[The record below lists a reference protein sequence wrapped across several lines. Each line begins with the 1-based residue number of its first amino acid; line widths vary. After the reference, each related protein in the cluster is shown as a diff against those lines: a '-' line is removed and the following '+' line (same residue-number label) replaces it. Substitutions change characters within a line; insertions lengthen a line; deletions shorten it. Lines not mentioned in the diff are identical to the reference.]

1 MKSLAPNDF
10 VGMSFLVIFMSL
22 AATTG
27 FLVIERRNVK
37 PKWKTPIS
45 ISALVTGIAAV
56 HYYYMKNV
64 WIQSSKNPV
73 VYRYIDW
80 TLTVPLQVIEFYLI
94 LSVASKVP
102 RTVFYKLLIASIL
115 MIVFG
120 FLGETI

>member
-45 ISALVTGIAAV
+45 TTA
-56 HYYYMKNV
+56 YYWYR
-64 WIQSSKNPV
+64 SS
-73 VYRYIDW
+73 
-80 TLTVPLQVIEFYLI
+80 TLLLYEKCMD
-94 LSVASKVP
+94 SK
-102 RTVFYKLLIASIL
+102 
-115 MIVFG
+115 
-120 FLGETI
+120 

>member
-1 MKSLAPNDF
+1 
-10 VGMSFLVIFMSL
+10 MSL
-22 AATTG
+22 AATG

-45 ISALVTGIAAV
+45 ISAISYGIAAV

-64 WIQSSKNPV
+64 WIQNSKNPV

-80 TLTVPLQVIEFYLI
+80 TLTVPLQIIEFYLI
-94 LSVASKVP
+94 LSVAAKIPQS
-102 RTVFYKLLIASIL
+102 VFYKLLIASIL

-120 FLGETI
+120 FLGETNI